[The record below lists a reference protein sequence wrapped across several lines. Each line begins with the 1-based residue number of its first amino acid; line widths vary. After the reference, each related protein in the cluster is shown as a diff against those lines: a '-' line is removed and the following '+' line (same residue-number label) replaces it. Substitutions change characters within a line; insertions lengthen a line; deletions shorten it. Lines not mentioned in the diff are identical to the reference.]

1 MFQEYFQTLFTLGQ
15 KSIELLTYNLAE
27 RVFWDLLMIILG
39 VNIDLITSE
48 ILWTIEPLWYLW
60 M

>member
-1 MFQEYFQTLFTLGQ
+1 VIIPSYQMFQEYFQTLFTLGQ

-48 ILWTIEPLWYLW
+48 IL
-60 M
+60 